1 MIILA
6 FCAIILAVIIVVIHG
21 AAEDA
26 KTYDRE
32 G

>member
-1 MIILA
+1 MIPMACI
-6 FCAIILAVIIVVIHG
+6 IILAVIIVVIHG

>member
-6 FCAIILAVIIVVIHG
+6 FCAIIFAIIFIVVRS